1 LPADDTAKKN
11 SDDYALM
18 EAIAAGDQAA
28 LAALYD
34 RHSSVVLGLALRI
47 VRDRMASED
56 LLIDVFWELWRK
68 SDRYDPKRGSPLTYL
83 LTLTRS
89 RAIDRRRSAVRHGM
103 IRLETDIGRQAGQS
117 ESPAETNGPS
127 EVASSH
133 DLSQKVRAAMARLD
147 PAQRQAVELS
157 FFDDLS
163 HSQIAERLGKPL
175 GTIKTN
181 IRQGLIHLRESV
193 RMDQ

>member
-1 LPADDTAKKN
+1 LAGVETATKTL
-11 SDDYALM
+11 DDYALM

-34 RHSSVVLGLALRI
+34 RHSSVVLALALRI

-89 RAIDRRRSAVRHGM
+89 RAIDRRRSAARHGM
-103 IRLETDIGRQAGQS
+103 IRLETDIGHPAGQTEPS
-117 ESPAETNGPS
+117 VQARGPS
-127 EVASSH
+127 HNVIAHE
-133 DLSQKVRAAMARLD
+133 LGQRVRAAMGRLD
-147 PAQRQAVELS
+147 PSQRQAVELS

-181 IRQGLIHLRESV
+181 IRQGLIHLRESI
-193 RMDQ
+193 RMD

>member
-1 LPADDTAKKN
+1 LAGVETPTKSLN
-11 SDDYALM
+11 DYALM

-28 LAALYD
+28 LAELYD
-34 RHSSVVLGLALRI
+34 RHSGVVLALALRI

-83 LTLTRS
+83 LTLARS
-89 RAIDRRRSAVRHGM
+89 RAIDRRRSAARHGM
-103 IRLETDIGRQAGQS
+103 IRLETDVGHPAGQS
-117 ESPAETNGPS
+117 EPLAKSVGPS
-127 EVASSH
+127 HNVIAHE
-133 DLSQKVRAAMARLD
+133 LGQRVRAAMGRLD
-147 PAQRQAVELS
+147 PSQRQAVELS

-181 IRQGLIHLRESV
+181 IRQGLIHLRESI
-193 RMDQ
+193 RMD